1 MQTSNRFF
9 DDLAKVAGGAASSF
23 SSLKNEINSMIHQ
36 QMQRLLADADVVP
49 RDEFD
54 AIKAVATKARTEQE
68 KLEKR
73 VSALEAR
80 LGVKPAAKAKTR
92 TKAKTATKSKPKAKA
107 TGAKEGTDTS
117 G

>member
-1 MQTSNRFF
+1 MQTSNRLL

-23 SSLKNEINSMIHQ
+23 SGLKNEIENMIRQ

-54 AIKAVATKARTEQE
+54 AIKAVAIKAREEQE

-73 VSALEAR
+73 LSALEAQMDPQ
-80 LGVKPAAKAKTR
+80 KPEKSTAKSKAKPKSSGAAKSA
-92 TKAKTATKSKPKAKA
+92 
-107 TGAKEGTDTS
+107 
-117 G
+117 

>member
-1 MQTSNRFF
+1 MQTSNRIL

-23 SSLKNEINSMIHQ
+23 SGLKHEVESMIRQ
-36 QMQRLLADADVVP
+36 QLQRLLADADVVP

-73 VSALEAR
+73 LSALEAQF
-80 LGVKPAAKAKTR
+80 GVKKSPAATKKTAAKSKAKP
-92 TKAKTATKSKPKAKA
+92 KTAGTAK
-107 TGAKEGTDTS
+107 GT
-117 G
+117 

>member
-1 MQTSNRFF
+1 MPTSNRIL

-23 SSLKNEINSMIHQ
+23 SGLKNEIESVIRQ
-36 QMQRLLADADVVP
+36 QLQRLLADADVVP

-54 AIKAVATKARTEQE
+54 AIRAVAVKARSEQE

-80 LGVKPAAKAKTR
+80 LKTGGATG
-92 TKAKTATKSKPKAKA
+92 TKGKTATKSRAKPKSTRTVK
-107 TGAKEGTDTS
+107 KP
-117 G
+117 

>member
-1 MQTSNRFF
+1 MPTSNRIL

-23 SSLKNEINSMIHQ
+23 SGLKNEIESVIRQ
-36 QMQRLLADADVVP
+36 QLQRLLADADVVP

-54 AIKAVATKARTEQE
+54 AIRAVAVKARSEQE

-80 LGVKPAAKAKTR
+80 LKTGGATGAKG
-92 TKAKTATKSKPKAKA
+92 KTATKSRAKPKSTRTVK
-107 TGAKEGTDTS
+107 KP
-117 G
+117 

>member
-1 MQTSNRFF
+1 MPTSNRIL

-23 SSLKNEINSMIHQ
+23 SGLKNEIESVIRQ
-36 QMQRLLADADVVP
+36 QLQRLLADADVVP

-54 AIKAVATKARTEQE
+54 AIRAVAVKARSEQE

-80 LGVKPAAKAKTR
+80 LKTGEATG
-92 TKAKTATKSKPKAKA
+92 TKGKTATKSRAKPKSTRTVK
-107 TGAKEGTDTS
+107 KP
-117 G
+117 

>member
-1 MQTSNRFF
+1 MQTTNRLF

-23 SSLKNEINSMIHQ
+23 SGLKNEFESMIRH

-54 AIKAVATKARTEQE
+54 AIKAVAAKARSEQE

-73 VSALEAR
+73 VSTLEAR
-80 LGVKPAAKAKTR
+80 LVAKPKKP
-92 TKAKTATKSKPKAKA
+92 SKPKAKSKS
-107 TGAKEGTDTS
+107 TAKS
-117 G
+117 R